1 MLQSTNSSRSCWIKL
16 REDQLE
22 SKREFTWRSKEVGLR
37 KYLDLVPLISMDQ
50 LSLTRINVLQV
61 RDLVKE
67 AKVV

>member
-37 KYLDLVPLISMDQ
+37 KYLDLVPLISTDQ
-50 LSLTRINVLQV
+50 LSLTRINVLQL